1 MSCPTGTVFN
11 PHSLRCVR
19 VTGRRAQELVRAGNI
34 EPVEF
39 RWRPPPVALP
49 QPPVAPVFPPIY
61 RRKTIRAPRLRAPV
75 AAANLFA
82 VPRAGGIDRR
92 ARLLGRHLFRTPTEG
107 RVPTC
112 GPGEELNP
120 QTRRCIKV
128 GGRTFKRI
136 YNPPPPILQVARR
149 TLNSAP
155 APYVSEGPL
164 RLPLGTAAV
173 APLGDRPAILGWAAE
188 NCKNAVDPLTNTVL
202 VNADTTALQELIRLH
217 DRTCTLATPLDRQ
230 VATDHKAGRI
240 STVPDSP
247 TQPLTLDDFRALRD
261 AMRRRNPAYKIPQRR
276 HAPPPPEWQLIITQD
291 RRSGP
296 DFLSVAYVDVTRGIR
311 TPTGIEYPPE
321 AYRVDLGFLPMRTPT
336 GAQCSA
342 QMVQDLLMRLSRSNR
357 LLVPV
362 AGGWKPPAG
371 FPFAKSHWQH
381 AHRADR
387 FTRLCK
393 DLAKLLTIAE

>member
-1 MSCPTGTVFN
+1 MSCPPGTVFN
-11 PHSLRCVR
+11 PISLRCVK
-19 VTGRRAQELVRAGNI
+19 VTGRRAHQLVRAGDI

-39 RWRPPPVALP
+39 RYRP
-49 QPPVAPVFPPIY
+49 QPRIADPFPQIRHRRFTQRAAP
-61 RRKTIRAPRLRAPV
+61 APLADM
-75 AAANLFA
+75 FA
-82 VPRAGGIDRR
+82 IPHAQK
-92 ARLLGRHLFRTPTEG
+92 ARLLGRHLFRSPTERG
-107 RVPTC
+107 PPVC

-136 YNPPPPILQVARR
+136 YRPPPPLLQVPP
-149 TLNSAP
+149 LPPSP
-155 APYVSEGPL
+155 SESPV

-173 APLGDRPAILGWAAE
+173 APLGDRPAVLGWTVE
-188 NCKNAVDPLTNTVL
+188 NCKNALDPLTHTVL

-217 DRTCTLATPLDRQ
+217 DRTCTFATPLNRH

-240 STVPDSP
+240 STVPDVP

-261 AMRRRNPAYKIPQRR
+261 AMRRRDPAYKIPQRR
-276 HAPPPPEWQLIITQD
+276 HAPPPPEWQLVVAQD

-311 TPTGIEYPPE
+311 TASGIEYPPE
-321 AYRVDLGFLPMRTPT
+321 AYRVDLGFLPARTPT
-336 GAQCSA
+336 GAQCSTA
-342 QMVQDLLMRLSRSNR
+342 MVQDLLTRLARSNR

-362 AGGWKPPAG
+362 AGGWTPPAG

-393 DLAKLLTIAE
+393 DLAKLLG